1 MLLFEIVSSYSVC
14 KVIVF
19 FGFFKGS
26 CEVIHTQ
33 TFAKVFVEHAC
44 KTARKTR
51 DSGFSS
57 RSSNSSASSI
67 SSNSSILELDD
78 FYALLCAE
86 LQAQFLQL
94 ELLDLA
100 ASR

>member
-1 MLLFEIVSSYSVC
+1 MLFFEIVSSYSVC

-19 FGFFKGS
+19 FGFSKGVVRLFTRKRLQK
-26 CEVIHTQ
+26 CLWNTHVKRLEKLGILVFLAVLVILVLL
-33 TFAKVFVEHAC
+33 VFLV
-44 KTARKTR
+44 
-51 DSGFSS
+51 
-57 RSSNSSASSI
+57 
-67 SSNSSILELDD
+67 ILELDD

-86 LQAQFLQL
+86 LQTQFLQL